1 MSTGHSREE
10 TKWKNQEITWDKLV
24 ARLNRPTVTKETYA
38 RYITLSKDSQ
48 MVIKDVGG
56 FVGGTVVGG
65 NRVIGSVST
74 RQVITLDVDLTSGE
88 FVDNVRMM
96 YDNAFV
102 IHSTHKH
109 SPVTPRYRLIMPLNR
124 EVLPDEYEAIAR
136 KIAGNIDIES
146 FDPTTFQVER
156 LMFWPS
162 HSIDGQWIFHEQ
174 KGNWIDADAILNEYD
189 DWRDTSEW
197 PISERAKKL
206 VRKGISKQEDPCSKK
221 GQIGVFC
228 RAYTIE
234 EAIEKFLPE
243 VYIATD
249 HEDRWTYA
257 PGSTSGGMIT
267 YENMFSYSH
276 HSTDPTMGR
285 LCNSFDLVR
294 IHLYGE
300 LDKDAKD
307 DTPANKRPSYM
318 KMMELMQGDGKTK
331 KTGLLEK
338 IKIAQGEFGESGE
351 FNNEDYDWME
361 KLETDKKS
369 TVLPTITNL
378 VIILRNDPNFKDILA
393 YDAFENRPFLKRDLP
408 WRKIDKFSKWLGDS
422 DDSSFAEYFERVY
435 KISNEKKML
444 HALDIVIMGNKV
456 HPVREYLESIEWD
469 GKPRLER
476 LLIDKLGAEDSE
488 YVREVTRKTLVAAV
502 TRVYEPGCKYDYVLT
517 LKGSQGLGKSRLI
530 NQLAGMWYSDTFGNL
545 STNQAMENIQGVW
558 IMEIGEMAGLKK
570 AEVELIK
577 LFISKQEDRF
587 RAAYGHRLTTYAR
600 QSIFIA
606 STNDDTPLRDATG
619 GRRFWIVP
627 VTQKWRGELK
637 TEERNQLWAEACYYY
652 AQGEKLYLTEE
663 VEEIAATIQMENTEY
678 DERTTVIAEY
688 LERLLPANWDDML
701 PYDRIQFYNTPEDD
715 GLYAKGTV
723 LRDRVQVADI
733 WIELMRGRNQDM
745 TPFNTKFIRTIMNK
759 MPGWESFQ
767 YRDKFYGNNRGW
779 RRVAVHKLMLH
790 KMLQPKS

>member
-24 ARLNRPTVTKETYA
+24 IRLSKPTATKETYA
-38 RYITLSKDSQ
+38 KYIAMSKEAQ

-74 RQVITLDVDLTSGE
+74 RQVITLDIDLASSE
-88 FVDNVRMM
+88 SIDNVCMM
-96 YDNAFV
+96 YANALIV
-102 IHSTHKH
+102 HSTHKH
-109 SPVTPRYRLIMPLNR
+109 SPVTPRYRLIMPLSR

-136 KIAGNIDIES
+136 KIAGNIDIEL
-146 FDPTTFQVER
+146 FDPTTFQPER

-174 KGNWIDADAILNEYD
+174 KGEWIDADEVLNEYD

-197 PISERAKKL
+197 PISERAKK
-206 VRKGISKQEDPCSKK
+206 RIKNGIGKQENPREKG

-228 RAYTIE
+228 RAYSIE
-234 EAIEKFLPE
+234 EAIEKFLPDT
-243 VYIATD
+243 YTPTD
-249 HEDRWTYA
+249 HSDRWTYA
-257 PGSTSGGMIT
+257 HGSTNAGMIT
-267 YENMFSYSH
+267 YDNLFSYSH

-285 LCNSFDLVR
+285 LCNAFDLVR
-294 IHLYGE
+294 IHLYGD
-300 LDKDAKD
+300 LDSGKD
-307 DTPANKRPSYM
+307 DTLANKKPSYM

-331 KTGLLEK
+331 KTGLLEQ
-338 IKIAQGEFGESGE
+338 IKIAQGEFESDENGDE
-351 FNNEDYDWME
+351 NYDWME
-361 KLETDKKS
+361 KLETDKKGG
-369 TVLPTITNL
+369 VLPTITNL
-378 VIILRNDPNFKDILA
+378 VIILRNDPNLKDILA
-393 YDAFENRPFLKRDLP
+393 YDAFENRPVLRRDLP
-408 WRKIDKFSKWLGDS
+408 WRKIGRFSKWLEDY

-444 HALDIVIMGNKV
+444 HAMDIVIMSDKV
-456 HPVREYLESIEWD
+456 HPVREYLESIKWD
-469 GKPRLER
+469 GKARVET

-488 YVREVTRKTLVAAV
+488 YTREVTRKTLVAAV
-502 TRVYEPGCKYDYVLT
+502 ARIYEPGCKYDYVLT
-517 LKGSQGLGKSRLI
+517 LKGGQGLGKSRLI
-530 NQLAGMWYSDTFGNL
+530 NQLAGAWYSDTFGNL
-545 STNQAMENIQGVW
+545 ATNQAMENIQGVW

-627 VTQKWRGELK
+627 VTQKWRGELR

-652 AQGEKLYLTEE
+652 AQGEDLYLTEE
-663 VEEIAATIQMENTEY
+663 IEEIAASIQMENTEQ
-678 DERTTVIAEY
+678 DDRATVIVQY
-688 LERLLPANWDDML
+688 LERLLPENWNDMI
-701 PYDRIQFYNTPEDD
+701 PYDRIQFYNMPEDD
-715 GLYAKGTV
+715 EMSPKGTV
-723 LRDRVQVADI
+723 QRDRVQVADI
-733 WIELMRGRNQDM
+733 WIELMRGKKQDM
-745 TPFNTKFIRTIMNK
+745 TPFNTKFIRTVMNK
-759 MPGWESFQ
+759 MPGWVPHQ
-767 YRDKFYGNNRGW
+767 YKDKYYGNNRGW
-779 RRVAVHKLMLH
+779 RRLAVQNTVLT
-790 KMLQPKS
+790 